1 MKRKTDSSAVRLVY
15 GSDGAHR
22 CDGRVAYNTLPM
34 AAPLTQLYRLGGG
47 DLLKATQS
55 SKWTRECY
63 ILLLEDLTDSC
74 IVFLQGRMSLRTGQ
88 QR

>member
-1 MKRKTDSSAVRLVY
+1 
-15 GSDGAHR
+15 
-22 CDGRVAYNTLPM
+22 M